1 MPKGEAPE
9 QSIVQRI
16 GTVRGPDKDDVVA
29 ESVKLLHQG
38 NRHTVHFRNIIL
50 AAAPCPDSVNLIE
63 AEHARTFSR
72 IVEYHTDILLRFAQ
86 SGIHQTGEIRV
97 YERKVRRICDIPRQL
112 SLSGSRLAHE

>member
-16 GTVRGPDKDDVVA
+16 WTVRGPDKDDVVA

-50 AAAPCPDSVNLIE
+50 ATAPCPDSVNLIE
-63 AEHARTFSR
+63 AEHARTLSC
-72 IVEYHTDILLRFAQ
+72 IVEYHTDILLRFA
-86 SGIHQTGEIRV
+86 QTGEIRV